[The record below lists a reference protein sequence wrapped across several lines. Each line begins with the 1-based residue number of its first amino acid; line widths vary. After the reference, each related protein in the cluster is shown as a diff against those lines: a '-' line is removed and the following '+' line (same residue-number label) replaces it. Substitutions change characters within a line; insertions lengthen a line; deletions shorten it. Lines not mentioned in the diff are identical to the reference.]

1 VPLVPAIDG
10 SSQSWSVRT
19 EIRPGRC
26 WATGVLAGDV
36 TPSLA
41 LLIIVLLATLW
52 EVPGRIVVRTG

>member
-1 VPLVPAIDG
+1 
-10 SSQSWSVRT
+10 VRT

>member
-1 VPLVPAIDG
+1 
-10 SSQSWSVRT
+10 VRT

-41 LLIIVLLATLW
+41 LIIVLLATLR